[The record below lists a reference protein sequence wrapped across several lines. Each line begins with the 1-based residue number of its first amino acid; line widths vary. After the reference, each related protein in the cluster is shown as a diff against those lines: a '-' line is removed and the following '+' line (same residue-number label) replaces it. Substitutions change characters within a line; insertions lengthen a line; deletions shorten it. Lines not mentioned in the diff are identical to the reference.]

1 MATLEPIP
9 RTQKAAVFD
18 EHNGKV
24 HIREIP
30 VPELGP
36 DDILVKIIYSGVCH
50 TDLHVWLGD
59 FPLKAKT
66 PPLVGGHEGAGIVVK
81 LGTNVTNFKL
91 GDRAGV
97 KWINS
102 SCLCCEQCKRGFEPN
117 CEKLVLSG
125 FHRDGS
131 FQQYAAVKGTE
142 AAPIPE
148 GVDMA
153 LVAPI
158 LCAGLTAYKALK
170 ESEVRPGEIVAITG
184 AGGGLGT
191 LAVQYAKAMGM
202 RVLAI
207 ENGAKEQHC
216 RSMGA
221 DYFLDPFKT
230 NDIVSAVQLLTEGGP
245 HGMCNFAP
253 SKVPVEDAI
262 RYIRPRGTVV
272 MVALPRDSKVTFEA
286 FFAIIRTIKIRGSHV
301 GNRQDMDE
309 ALRFFARGQVKIP
322 CEVVPLDQLPKV
334 YDRMLNNQINGRIV
348 LDLWK

>member
-1 MATLEPIP
+1 MTTYEIP
-9 RTQKAAVFD
+9 KMQKAAVFD
-18 EHNGKV
+18 EHNGKLD
-24 HIREIP
+24 IRDIP

-36 DDILVKIIYSGVCH
+36 DDILVKITYSGVCH

-59 FPLKAKT
+59 FPLQTKK

-81 LGTNVTNFKL
+81 LGSNVSNFKL

-102 SCLCCEQCKRGFEPN
+102 SCLCCEQCKMGHEPN

-142 AAPIPE
+142 AAPIPDN
-148 GVDMA
+148 VDMA

-170 ESEVRPGEIVAITG
+170 ESNVKPGETVVITG

-191 LAVQYAKAMGM
+191 LAIQYAKAMGM

-207 ENGAKEQHC
+207 ENGAKEDHC
-216 RSMGA
+216 RAMGA
-221 DYFLDPFKT
+221 DMFLDPYKT
-230 NDIVSAVQLLTEGGP
+230 SDVPAAVQLLTEGGP

-253 SKVPVEDAI
+253 TTRTIEDAI
-262 RYIRPRGTVV
+262 KYIRSHGTVV
-272 MVALPRDSKVTFEA
+272 MVALPRDSKVTFES
-286 FFAIIRTIKIRGSHV
+286 FFAIIRTITIKGSHV
-301 GNRQDMDE
+301 GTRKDMDE
-309 ALRFFARGQVKIP
+309 ALQFFARGQVRIP
-322 CEVVPLDQLPKV
+322 CEVVPLKDLPKV
-334 YDRMLNNQINGRIV
+334 YERMQNNQINGRVV